1 MTSYDCKCCNF
12 STKLKSNYTRHLKT
26 QKHQKVTQSYP
37 KCYPKLP
44 LQTKK
49 NEQAKSEADS
59 VKPVKHICKYCGKEY
74 KHRPGLSRHIKYSC
88 QKNEDEDLKELV
100 KLMNEQLNTINNKLN
115 DSKSDN
121 VKKDQMI
128 KKLTNKLQINNYNT
142 NNVIV
147 TNILNYKD
155 TDISHLTAND
165 YVRAIQQ
172 VNDAIPTI
180 MKKIHF
186 NPQKPEN
193 MNIYIPNMK
202 DKYLLIFNE
211 NEWQIKSRS
220 KQVDDLIDD
229 KYYILKEWYDEN
241 LRDRDINENMDQE
254 SYKFLKQNFEKFD
267 ANIENDGTKQIIKDE
282 IIMFLYNKRNMII
295 KNSEEHCEDLLEC

>member
-1 MTSYDCKCCNF
+1 MASYDCKCCNF

-49 NEQAKSEADS
+49 NELAKSEAYS

-121 VKKDQMI
+121 VRKDQMI

-220 KQVDDLIDD
+220 KEVDDLIDD

>member
-26 QKHQKVTQSYP
+26 QKHQRVIQSYP
-37 KCYPKLP
+37 KCYPKLS
-44 LQTKK
+44 KK
-49 NEQAKSEADS
+49 NKIVKSEVDS
-59 VKPVKHICKYCGKEY
+59 AKPAKHICKYCGKEY
-74 KHRPGLSRHIKYSC
+74 KYRPGLSKHIKYSC

-100 KLMNEQLNTINNKLN
+100 KLMNEQLNAINNKLN
-115 DSKSDN
+115 ESEADN
-121 VKKDQMI
+121 EKKDKMI
-128 KKLTNKLQINNYNT
+128 KKLATKLQINNYNT

-155 TDISHLTAND
+155 TDLSHLTAKD
-165 YVRAIQQ
+165 YERAIQQ
-172 VNDAIPTI
+172 VNYAIPSI
-180 MKKIHF
+180 MKQIHF

-193 MNIYIPNMK
+193 MNIYIPNIK

-211 NEWQIKSRS
+211 NEWQIESRS
-220 KQVDDLIDD
+220 TTVDNLIDD
-229 KYYILKEWYDEN
+229 KYLILKEWYDEN

-267 ANIENDGTKQIIKDE
+267 ANIENDEIKQIIKDE

-295 KNSEEHCEDLLEC
+295 KNSEEHCNSLLEI

>member
-1 MTSYDCKCCNF
+1 
-12 STKLKSNYTRHLKT
+12 LKT

-44 LQTKK
+44 LQTQK
-49 NEQAKSEADS
+49 NEQAESEADS
-59 VKPVKHICKYCGKEY
+59 VKPMKHICKYCGKEY

-100 KLMNEQLNTINNKLN
+100 KLMNEQINAINSKLDESTIANG
-115 DSKSDN
+115 
-121 VKKDQMI
+121 KKDKMI
-128 KKLTNKLQINNYNT
+128 KKLTNKLQITNY

-165 YVRAIQQ
+165 YVRAIHQ
-172 VNDAIPTI
+172 VNNAIPTI

-220 KQVDDLIDD
+220 KEVDDLIDD

-254 SYKFLKQNFEKFD
+254 SYKFLKQNFERFD
-267 ANIENDGTKQIIKDE
+267 ANIENEEIKTIIKEE

-295 KNSEEHCEDLLEC
+295 KNSEEKCPNLLKY

>member
-12 STKLKSNYTRHLKT
+12 STNLKSNYTSHLKT
-26 QKHQKVTQSYP
+26 QKHQKVIQSYP
-37 KCYPKLP
+37 KCYPKLS
-44 LQTKK
+44 KK
-49 NEQAKSEADS
+49 NIMSKSEVDS
-59 VKPVKHICKYCGKEY
+59 AKPVKHICKYCGKEY
-74 KHRPGLSRHIKYSC
+74 KYRPGLSKHIKYSC

-115 DSKSDN
+115 ESKADN
-121 VKKDQMI
+121 EKKDKMI
-128 KKLTNKLQINNYNT
+128 KKLTTKLQINNYNT

-155 TDISHLTAND
+155 TDLSHLTAKD
-165 YVRAIQQ
+165 YERAIHQ
-172 VNDAIPTI
+172 VNHAIPTI

-193 MNIYIPNMK
+193 MNIYIPNIK

-211 NEWQIKSRS
+211 NEWQIESRS
-220 KQVDDLIDD
+220 TTVDNLIDD
-229 KYYILKEWYDEN
+229 KYLILKEWYDEN

-267 ANIENDGTKQIIKDE
+267 ANIENDEIKQIIKDE

-295 KNSEEHCEDLLEC
+295 KNSEEQCDGLLEI

>member
-26 QKHQKVTQSYP
+26 QKHQRVIQSYP
-37 KCYPKLP
+37 KCYPKLS
-44 LQTKK
+44 KK
-49 NEQAKSEADS
+49 NKIVKSEVDS
-59 VKPVKHICKYCGKEY
+59 AKPAKHICKYCGKEY
-74 KHRPGLSRHIKYSC
+74 KYRPGLSKHIKYSC

-115 DSKSDN
+115 ESEADN
-121 VKKDQMI
+121 EKKDKMI
-128 KKLTNKLQINNYNT
+128 KKLTTKLQINNYNT

-155 TDISHLTAND
+155 TDLSHLTAKD
-165 YVRAIQQ
+165 YERAIHQ
-172 VNDAIPTI
+172 VNYAIPSI
-180 MKKIHF
+180 MKQIHF

-193 MNIYIPNMK
+193 MNIYIPNIK

-211 NEWQIKSRS
+211 NEWQIESRS
-220 KQVDDLIDD
+220 TTVDNLIDD
-229 KYYILKEWYDEN
+229 KYLILKEWYDEN

-267 ANIENDGTKQIIKDE
+267 ANIENDEIKQIIKDE

-295 KNSEEHCEDLLEC
+295 KNSEEHCNSLLEI

>member
-1 MTSYDCKCCNF
+1 MKSYDCECCNF
-12 STKLKSNYTRHLKT
+12 STPLKSNYTRHLKT
-26 QKHQKVTQSYP
+26 KKHQKVTQSYP

-44 LQTKK
+44 LFNESIKKDKTEKK
-49 NEQAKSEADS
+49 NY
-59 VKPVKHICKYCGKEY
+59 ICKYCGKEY

-100 KLMNEQLNTINNKLN
+100 KLMNEQLNDINNKLN
-115 DSKSDN
+115 ESN
-121 VKKDQMI
+121 EENNKKDKMI
-128 KKLTNKLQINNYNT
+128 KKLTTKLQINNYNT

-155 TDISHLTAND
+155 TDISHLTAKD
-165 YVRAIQQ
+165 YERAIYQ
-172 VNDAIPTI
+172 VNDAIPSI

-186 NPQKPEN
+186 NPSKPEN
-193 MNIYIPNMK
+193 MNIYIPNIK

-211 NEWQIKSRS
+211 NEWQIESRS
-220 KQVDDLIDD
+220 TTVNNLIDD
-229 KYYILKEWYDEN
+229 KYLILKEWYDEN

-267 ANIENDGTKQIIKDE
+267 ANIENEEIKNTIREE

-295 KNSEEHCEDLLEC
+295 KNSQENTKGLIEYYKE

>member
-1 MTSYDCKCCNF
+1 
-12 STKLKSNYTRHLKT
+12 
-26 QKHQKVTQSYP
+26 
-37 KCYPKLP
+37 
-44 LQTKK
+44 
-49 NEQAKSEADS
+49 
-59 VKPVKHICKYCGKEY
+59 
-74 KHRPGLSRHIKYSC
+74 
-88 QKNEDEDLKELV
+88 
-100 KLMNEQLNTINNKLN
+100 MNEQLNTINNKLN
-115 DSKSDN
+115 ESKSDN
-121 VKKDQMI
+121 QKKDQMI
-128 KKLTNKLQINNYNT
+128 KKLTNKLQINYNT

-193 MNIYIPNMK
+193 MNIYIPNIK
-202 DKYLLIFNE
+202 DKYILIFNE

-220 KQVDDLIDD
+220 KEVNDLIED
-229 KYYILKEWYDEN
+229 KYFILKEWYDEN
-241 LRDRDINENMDQE
+241 LRDRDISENMDQE
-254 SYKFLKQNFEKFD
+254 SYNFLKKNFEKFD
-267 ANIENDGTKQIIKDE
+267 ANIENDETKQIIKDE

-295 KNSEEHCEDLLEC
+295 KNSEEQCEELLDY

>member
-26 QKHQKVTQSYP
+26 QKHQKVIQSYP
-37 KCYPKLP
+37 KCYPKLS
-44 LQTKK
+44 KK
-49 NEQAKSEADS
+49 NEQAESEPDS
-59 VKPVKHICKYCGKEY
+59 VKPMKHICKYCGKEY
-74 KHRPGLSRHIKYSC
+74 KYRPGLSKHIKYSC

-100 KLMNEQLNTINNKLN
+100 KLMNEQINAINSKLDESTIANG
-115 DSKSDN
+115 
-121 VKKDQMI
+121 KKDKMI
-128 KKLTNKLQINNYNT
+128 KKLTNKLQITNY

-165 YVRAIQQ
+165 YVRAIHQ

-180 MKKIHF
+180 MKQIHF

-193 MNIYIPNMK
+193 MNIYIPNIK

-211 NEWQIKSRS
+211 NEWQIKSRGTT
-220 KQVDDLIDD
+220 VNNLIDD
-229 KYYILKEWYDEN
+229 KYLILKEWYDEN

-254 SYKFLKQNFEKFD
+254 SYKFLKQNFERFD
-267 ANIENDGTKQIIKDE
+267 ANIENEEIKTIIKEE

-295 KNSEEHCEDLLEC
+295 KNSEEKCANLLEC

>member
-1 MTSYDCKCCNF
+1 MSSYDCKCCNF
-12 STKLKSNYTRHLKT
+12 STRLKSNYTRHLKT
-26 QKHQKVTQSYP
+26 QKHQRVIQNYP
-37 KCYPKLP
+37 KCYPKLS
-44 LQTKK
+44 KK
-49 NEQAKSEADS
+49 NEADS
-59 VKPVKHICKYCGKEY
+59 AKHICKYCGKEY
-74 KHRPGLSRHIKYSC
+74 KYRPGLSKHIKYSC

-115 DSKSDN
+115 ESKADN
-121 VKKDQMI
+121 EKKDKMI
-128 KKLTNKLQINNYNT
+128 KKLATKLQINNYNT

-155 TDISHLTAND
+155 TDLSHLTAKD
-165 YVRAIQQ
+165 YERAIHQ
-172 VNDAIPTI
+172 VNYAIPSI
-180 MKKIHF
+180 MKQIHF

-193 MNIYIPNMK
+193 MNIYIPNIK

-211 NEWQIKSRS
+211 NEWQIESRS
-220 KQVDDLIDD
+220 TTVDNLIDD
-229 KYYILKEWYDEN
+229 KYLILKEWYDEN

-267 ANIENDGTKQIIKDE
+267 ANIGNDEIKQIIKDE

-295 KNSEEHCEDLLEC
+295 KNSEEQCDGLLEI

>member
-26 QKHQKVTQSYP
+26 QKHQKVIQSYP
-37 KCYPKLP
+37 KCYPKLS
-44 LQTKK
+44 KK
-49 NEQAKSEADS
+49 NEPSQTET
-59 VKPVKHICKYCGKEY
+59 VRMKHICKYCGKEY
-74 KHRPGLSRHIKYSC
+74 KYRPGLSKHIKYSC

-100 KLMNEQLNTINNKLN
+100 KLMNEQINAINSKLDESTIANG
-115 DSKSDN
+115 
-121 VKKDQMI
+121 KKDKMI
-128 KKLTNKLQINNYNT
+128 KKLTNKLQITNYNT

-155 TDISHLTAND
+155 TDISHLTSKD
-165 YVRAIQQ
+165 YEWAIHQ

-180 MKKIHF
+180 MKQIHF

-193 MNIYIPNMK
+193 MNIYIPNIK

-211 NEWQIKSRS
+211 NEWQIKSRGTT
-220 KQVDDLIDD
+220 VNNLIDD
-229 KYYILKEWYDEN
+229 KYLILKEWYDEN

-254 SYKFLKQNFEKFD
+254 SYKFLKQNFERFD
-267 ANIENDGTKQIIKDE
+267 ANIENEEIKTIIKEE

-295 KNSEEHCEDLLEC
+295 KNSEEKCANLLEC

>member
-1 MTSYDCKCCNF
+1 METYYCKCCKF

-26 QKHQKVTQSYP
+26 KKHQKVIQSYP
-37 KCYPKLP
+37 KSYPKLS
-44 LQTKK
+44 KK
-49 NEQAKSEADS
+49 NKKINEEYEIT
-59 VKPVKHICKYCGKEY
+59 KHVCKYCGKEY
-74 KHRPGLSRHIKYSC
+74 KYRPGLSKHIKYSC

-115 DSKSDN
+115 ESTADN
-121 VKKDQMI
+121 EKKDKMI

-155 TDISHLTAND
+155 TDISHLTAKD
-165 YVRAIQQ
+165 YERAIYQ
-172 VNDAIPTI
+172 VNDAIPSI
-180 MKKIHF
+180 MKQIHF

-193 MNIYIPNMK
+193 MNIYIPNIK
-202 DKYLLIFNE
+202 DKYILIFNE
-211 NEWQIKSRS
+211 NEWQIESRNTT
-220 KQVDDLIDD
+220 VDNLIDD
-229 KYYILKEWYDEN
+229 KYSILKEWYDEN

-267 ANIENDGTKQIIKDE
+267 ANIENEEIKNIIKEE
-282 IIMFLYNKRNMII
+282 ITMFLYNKRNMII
-295 KNSEEHCEDLLEC
+295 KNSQKKMGNLLEC

>member
-26 QKHQKVTQSYP
+26 QKHQKVIQSYP
-37 KCYPKLP
+37 KCYPKLS
-44 LQTKK
+44 KK
-49 NEQAKSEADS
+49 NEIVKSEGDSAKSA
-59 VKPVKHICKYCGKEY
+59 KHICKYCGKEY
-74 KHRPGLSRHIKYSC
+74 KYRPGLSKHIKYSC

-100 KLMNEQLNTINNKLN
+100 KLMNEQLNAINNKLN
-115 DSKSDN
+115 ESEADN
-121 VKKDQMI
+121 EKKDKMI
-128 KKLTNKLQINNYNT
+128 KKLATKLQINNYNT

-155 TDISHLTAND
+155 TDLSHLTAKD
-165 YVRAIQQ
+165 YERAIQQ
-172 VNDAIPTI
+172 VNYAIPSI
-180 MKKIHF
+180 MKQIHF

-193 MNIYIPNMK
+193 MNIYIPNIK

-211 NEWQIKSRS
+211 NEWQIESRS
-220 KQVDDLIDD
+220 TTVDNLIDD
-229 KYYILKEWYDEN
+229 KYLILKEWYDEN

-267 ANIENDGTKQIIKDE
+267 ANIENDEIKQIIKDE

-295 KNSEEHCEDLLEC
+295 KNSEEHCNSLLEI

>member
-49 NEQAKSEADS
+49 NELAKSEADS

-128 KKLTNKLQINNYNT
+128 KKLN
-142 NNVIV
+142 
-147 TNILNYKD
+147 
-155 TDISHLTAND
+155 SS
-165 YVRAIQQ
+165 
-172 VNDAIPTI
+172 
-180 MKKIHF
+180 
-186 NPQKPEN
+186 QKPT
-193 MNIYIPNMK
+193 
-202 DKYLLIFNE
+202 D
-211 NEWQIKSRS
+211 QI
-220 KQVDDLIDD
+220 
-229 KYYILKEWYDEN
+229 
-241 LRDRDINENMDQE
+241 
-254 SYKFLKQNFEKFD
+254 
-267 ANIENDGTKQIIKDE
+267 
-282 IIMFLYNKRNMII
+282 
-295 KNSEEHCEDLLEC
+295 

>member
-1 MTSYDCKCCNF
+1 METYDCKCCKF

-26 QKHQKVTQSYP
+26 KKHQKVIQSYP
-37 KCYPKLP
+37 KSYPKLS
-44 LQTKK
+44 KK
-49 NEQAKSEADS
+49 NKKINEEYEST
-59 VKPVKHICKYCGKEY
+59 KHVCKYCGKEY
-74 KHRPGLSRHIKYSC
+74 KYRPGLSKHIKYSC

-115 DSKSDN
+115 ESTADN
-121 VKKDQMI
+121 EKKDKMI

-155 TDISHLTAND
+155 TDISHLTAKD
-165 YVRAIQQ
+165 YERAIYQ
-172 VNDAIPTI
+172 VNDAIPSI
-180 MKKIHF
+180 MKQIHF

-193 MNIYIPNMK
+193 MNIYIPNIK
-202 DKYLLIFNE
+202 DKYILIFNE
-211 NEWQIKSRS
+211 NEWQIESRNTT
-220 KQVDDLIDD
+220 VNNLIDD
-229 KYYILKEWYDEN
+229 KYSILKEWYDEN

-267 ANIENDGTKQIIKDE
+267 ANIENEEIKNIIKEE
-282 IIMFLYNKRNMII
+282 ITMFLYNKRNMII
-295 KNSEEHCEDLLEC
+295 KNSQEKMGNLLEC

>member
-1 MTSYDCKCCNF
+1 
-12 STKLKSNYTRHLKT
+12 
-26 QKHQKVTQSYP
+26 
-37 KCYPKLP
+37 
-44 LQTKK
+44 
-49 NEQAKSEADS
+49 
-59 VKPVKHICKYCGKEY
+59 
-74 KHRPGLSRHIKYSC
+74 
-88 QKNEDEDLKELV
+88 
-100 KLMNEQLNTINNKLN
+100 
-115 DSKSDN
+115 
-121 VKKDQMI
+121 
-128 KKLTNKLQINNYNT
+128 
-142 NNVIV
+142 VIV

-193 MNIYIPNMK
+193 MNIYIPNIK
-202 DKYLLIFNE
+202 DKYILIFNE

-220 KQVDDLIDD
+220 KEVNDLIED

-254 SYKFLKQNFEKFD
+254 SYNFLKKNFEKFD
-267 ANIENDGTKQIIKDE
+267 ANIENDETKQIIKDE

-295 KNSEEHCEDLLEC
+295 KNSEEQCEELLDY